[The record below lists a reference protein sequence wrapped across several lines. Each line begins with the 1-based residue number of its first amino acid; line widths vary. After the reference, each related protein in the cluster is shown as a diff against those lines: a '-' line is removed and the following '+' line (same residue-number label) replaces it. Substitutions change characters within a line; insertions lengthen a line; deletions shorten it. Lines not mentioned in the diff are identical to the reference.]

1 MGFIRIDREHPTCY
15 IFLID
20 QSGSMA
26 EKIANEPGRLKADV
40 LKDIINRFLMN
51 LVLSCNKGD
60 QPPKHPVRDYFYV
73 SVIGYG
79 LNVGSA
85 FIGPLANKD
94 IVPISEISDM
104 PARIEERLKEDGAG
118 GVVKT
123 KFPIWFD
130 AVADGQTPMCQALN
144 KAKELLEGWLLQHPN
159 CQHPPIVVN
168 ITDGVATDGNPLIP
182 AEELKNL
189 KSSEGNVLLYN
200 IHLSS
205 GSATA
210 IMLPNSEANLPDQ
223 YAQLLYSMSSPLTDD
238 QITFANKAHE
248 MSLDKNSRGFVYN
261 ADPIKVFLALDIGT
275 KVIPVSDTSE
285 LKGDIPEH

>member
-1 MGFIRIDREHPTCY
+1 MGFVEISRSNPACY

-20 QSGSMA
+20 QSGSMSEA
-26 EKIANEPGRLKADV
+26 IANEQGRLKADV
-40 LKDIINRFLMN
+40 IKDTINRFLTN
-51 LVLSCNKGD
+51 LVISCTKADG
-60 QPPKHPVRDYFYV
+60 VRDYFYV

-94 IVPISEISDM
+94 LVPISEIANM

-130 AVADGQTPMCQALN
+130 AFADGQTPMCQALN
-144 KAKELLEGWLLQHPN
+144 KAKGILEGWLSQHPN
-159 CQHPPIVVN
+159 CHPPIVVN
-168 ITDGVATDGNPLIP
+168 LTDGSATDGNPLIP

-189 KSSEGNVLLYN
+189 KSSEGNVLLFN

-205 GSATA
+205 GSATPFKY
-210 IMLPNSEANLPDQ
+210 PNSETNLPDQ
-223 YAQLLYSMSSPLTDD
+223 YAHLLYTMSSPLTDD
-238 QITFANKAHE
+238 QINYANKAHE
-248 MSLDKNSRGFVYN
+248 MSIERDSRGYVYN
-261 ADPIKVFLALDIGT
+261 ADPISVILALDIGT
-275 KVIPVSDTSE
+275 KMASPNDNPEI
-285 LKGDIPEH
+285 KGDRPEH

>member
-1 MGFIRIDREHPTCY
+1 MSYVEISRRNPTCY

-20 QSGSMA
+20 QSGSMS
-26 EKIANEPGRLKADV
+26 EVIANEPGRVKADV
-40 LKDIINRFLMN
+40 LKDIINRFLTN
-51 LVLSCNKGD
+51 LVVSCTKAEG
-60 QPPKHPVRDYFYV
+60 VRDYFYV
-73 SVIGYG
+73 SAIGYG

-94 IVPISEISDM
+94 LVPISEIADK

-144 KAKELLEGWLLQHPN
+144 KAKGILEGWLSSHPN
-159 CQHPPIVVN
+159 CHPPIVIN
-168 ITDGVATDGNPLIP
+168 LTDGAATDGNPLIP
-182 AEELKNL
+182 AEELKNI

-223 YAQLLYSMSSPLTDD
+223 YAQMLYNMSSPLTDD
-238 QITFANKAHE
+238 QITYANKAHE
-248 MSLDKNSRGFVYN
+248 MHLDKNSRGFMYN
-261 ADPIKVFLALDIGT
+261 ANGVGVFLALDIGT
-275 KVIPVSDTSE
+275 KMAPPSDTPE
-285 LKGDIPEH
+285 IKGDTPER

>member
-1 MGFIRIDREHPTCY
+1 MGFVEISRNNPACY

-20 QSGSMA
+20 QSGSMSEA
-26 EKIANEPGRLKADV
+26 IATEQGRLKADV
-40 LKDIINRFLMN
+40 IKDTINRFLTN
-51 LVLSCNKGD
+51 LVISCTKADG
-60 QPPKHPVRDYFYV
+60 VRDYFYV

-85 FIGPLANKD
+85 FIGHLANKD
-94 IVPISEISDM
+94 LVPISEIANM

-144 KAKELLEGWLLQHPN
+144 KAKGILEGWLSQHPN
-159 CQHPPIVVN
+159 CHPPIVVN
-168 ITDGVATDGNPLIP
+168 LTDGAATDGNPLIP

-189 KSSEGNVLLYN
+189 KSSEGNVLLFN

-205 GSATA
+205 GSATPFKY
-210 IMLPNSEANLPDQ
+210 PNSETNLPDQ
-223 YAQLLYSMSSPLTDD
+223 YAHLLYTMSSPLTDD
-238 QITFANKAHE
+238 QINYANKAHE
-248 MSLDKNSRGFVYN
+248 MSIERDSRGYVYN
-261 ADPIKVFLALDIGT
+261 ADAISVILALDIGT
-275 KVIPVSDTSE
+275 KMASPNDNPEI
-285 LKGDIPEH
+285 KGDRPEH

>member
-1 MGFIRIDREHPTCY
+1 MAYVEISRRNPTCY
-15 IFLID
+15 VFLID

-26 EKIANEPGRLKADV
+26 EKVADDPNKSKADK
-40 LKDIINRFLMN
+40 LKDFINRFLTN
-51 LVLSCNKGD
+51 LVVSCTKADG
-60 QPPKHPVRDYFYV
+60 VRDYFYV
-73 SVIGYG
+73 GVIGYG

-94 IVPISEISDM
+94 LVPISEIADK

-144 KAKELLEGWLLQHPN
+144 MTKGILEGWLAQHPN
-159 CQHPPIVVN
+159 CHPPIVVN
-168 ITDGVATDGNPLIP
+168 ITDGAATDGNPLIP
-182 AEELKNL
+182 ADELKNL

-205 GSATA
+205 GFATP
-210 IMLPNSEANLPDQ
+210 IKFPNSEANLPEQ
-223 YAQLLYSMSSPLTDD
+223 YAQQLYAMSSPLTED
-238 QITFANKAHE
+238 QINYANKTHE
-248 MSLDKNSRGFVYN
+248 MNIEKNSKGFVYN
-261 ADPIKVFLALDIGT
+261 ADPISVFLALDIGT
-275 KVIPVSDTSE
+275 KMASPQDTPE
-285 LKGDIPEH
+285 VKGDTPEH

>member
-1 MGFIRIDREHPTCY
+1 MSYVEISRRNPTCY
-15 IFLID
+15 VFLID

-26 EKIANEPGRLKADV
+26 EAIANEPGRLKADV
-40 LKDIINRFLMN
+40 LKDMINRFLMN
-51 LVLSCNKGD
+51 LVVSCTKSEG
-60 QPPKHPVRDYFYV
+60 VRDYFYV

-85 FIGPLANKD
+85 FVGLLANKD
-94 IVPISEISDM
+94 LVPISEIADK

-144 KAKELLEGWLLQHPN
+144 KAKGILESWVSQHPN
-159 CQHPPIVVN
+159 CHPPIVIN
-168 ITDGVATDGNPLIP
+168 MTDGAATDGNPLIP

-189 KSSEGNVLLYN
+189 KSKEGNVLLWN

-205 GSATA
+205 GSPTPVKF
-210 IMLPNSEANLPDQ
+210 PNSETTLSDQ
-223 YAQLLYSMSSPLTDD
+223 YAQLLYTMSSPMTDD
-238 QITFANKAHE
+238 QINYANKAHE
-248 MSLDKNSRGFVYN
+248 LNIEKNARGFVYN
-261 ADPIKVFLALDIGT
+261 ADPVSVFLALDIGT
-275 KVIPVSDTSE
+275 KMASPSDNPE
-285 LKGDIPEH
+285 IKGDAPEH

>member
-1 MGFIRIDREHPTCY
+1 MSEV
-15 IFLID
+15 
-20 QSGSMA
+20 
-26 EKIANEPGRLKADV
+26 IANEPGRLKADV
-40 LKDIINRFLMN
+40 LKDIINRFLTN
-51 LVLSCNKGD
+51 LVLSCKREKVN
-60 QPPKHPVRDYFYV
+60 DYFYV

-94 IVPISEISDM
+94 LVPISEIADK

-144 KAKELLEGWLLQHPN
+144 KTKGLLEGWLLEHPN
-159 CQHPPIVVN
+159 CHPPIVVN
-168 ITDGVATDGNPLIP
+168 ITDGAATDGNPLIP

-210 IMLPNSEANLPDQ
+210 IKFPSGEENLPEQ
-223 YAQLLYSMSSPLTDD
+223 YAQLLYTMSSPMTDD
-238 QITFANKAHE
+238 QIAYANKTHE
-248 MSLDKNSRGFVYN
+248 MNLEKNARGFVYN
-261 ADPIKVFLALDIGT
+261 ADAVSVFLALDIGT
-275 KVIPVSDTSE
+275 KMVPISDKPE
-285 LKGDIPEH
+285 IKGDNPEH

>member
-1 MGFIRIDREHPTCY
+1 MGYVEISRRNPTCY

-20 QSGSMA
+20 QSGSMS
-26 EKIANEPGRLKADV
+26 ETIANEPGRLKADFT
-40 LKDIINRFLMN
+40 KDIINRFLTN
-51 LVLSCNKGD
+51 LVVNCTKADG
-60 QPPKHPVRDYFYV
+60 VRDYFYV

-94 IVPISEISDM
+94 LVPISDIANM

-144 KAKELLEGWLLQHPN
+144 KAKGILEGWLLQHPH
-159 CQHPPIVVN
+159 CHPPIVVN
-168 ITDGVATDGNPLIP
+168 LTDGAATDGNPLIP

-189 KSSEGNVLLYN
+189 KSSEGNVLLCN

-205 GSATA
+205 GSAKPFGY
-210 IMLPNSEANLPDQ
+210 PNNEANLPDQ
-223 YAQLLYSMSSPLTDD
+223 YAQLLYAMSSPLTDD
-238 QITFANKAHE
+238 QINYANKAHE
-248 MSLDKNSRGFVYN
+248 MNLEKNSRGYVYN
-261 ADPIKVFLALDIGT
+261 SDAITAILALDIGT
-275 KVIPVSDTSE
+275 KMASPSDTPE
-285 LKGDIPEH
+285 IKGDTPER